1 MAIKRQEAY
10 EMGDFQIE
18 GKVLKKYNGAGG
30 DVVIPDGVKEIG
42 TSAFYDFTRLTPTII
57 PGNGKKSTE

>member
-1 MAIKRQEAY
+1 
-10 EMGDFQIE
+10 MGDFQIE